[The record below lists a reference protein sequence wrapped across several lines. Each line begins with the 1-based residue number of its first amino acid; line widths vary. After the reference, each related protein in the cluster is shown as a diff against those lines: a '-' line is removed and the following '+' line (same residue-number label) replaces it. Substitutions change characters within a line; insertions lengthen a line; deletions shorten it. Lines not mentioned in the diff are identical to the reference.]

1 MAETVKTRL
10 DPTPSED
17 GIKPEKKGTG
27 KKIIAGIAALGVAA
41 AGVVGFNS
49 INDDKEAPLGS
60 GPIAEAPA
68 NPGTESS
75 NESISEISPEILQAF
90 EAISVSQA
98 EQESGVTA
106 EQIREYVKD
115 PANTPFLKYLKYEA
129 ALSKNQR
136 PSENVKDPFAIE
148 AWAALDES
156 NTRLLQQL
164 LSEKKITPEILFDLY
179 KWYRD
184 NMEQIKIY
192 LARPDLLGS
201 ERDMLNYAQF
211 SQVVIARIIE
221 MVVSGEIKLENK
233 YDEKVDSRVKELCV
247 EYYGS
252 EEAVIERW
260 GESPVGQTFIP
271 TVENGELNMN
281 SPYSVYQ
288 YVETFGELMSIGKIG
303 PYQAKALQG
312 ANLYIEELK
321 DNTGPSDVF
330 KFLDRIPE
338 Q

>member
-1 MAETVKTRL
+1 MAETVETRL
-10 DPTPSED
+10 NPTPSED
-17 GIKPEKKGTG
+17 SKKPDKKRPT
-27 KKIIAGIAALGVAA
+27 KKIIAVIAALVVA
-41 AGVVGFNS
+41 AGVVRFNS
-49 INDDKEAPLGS
+49 INDDKEAPLGN
-60 GPIAEAPA
+60 GPVAEAQA

-90 EAISVSQA
+90 EAISVAQA

-115 PANTPFLKYLKYEA
+115 PANTPFLRYLKYEA

-148 AWAALDES
+148 AGAALDES
-156 NTRLLQQL
+156 NTKLLQQL

-233 YDEKVDSRVKELCV
+233 YDEKVDSRVKELYV

-252 EEAVIERW
+252 EEAVIESW

-281 SPYSVYQ
+281 SPYSVEK

-303 PYQAKALQG
+303 PYQANAFQG

-321 DNTGPSDVF
+321 DNAGPSDIF
-330 KFLDRIPE
+330 EFLDRIPA